1 MSQIY
6 SGDEKK
12 IYSAVFYTADT
23 PSREF
28 CRIKFFRKKVQ
39 KNALVLCLYLLRLR
53 INTAENAHKDIYCYK
68 CSVCSFLVLVSSRCR
83 SYARIEHPKSFVFG
97 VFSTSILLSQKS
109 RFFTPP
115 PLFFF
120 FHRQRCCLKKA
131 LKRHHTLFLSLL
143 DSLLI

>member
-1 MSQIY
+1 MKADDAPAHAVSQIY

-53 INTAENAHKDIYCYK
+53 INTAENAHKDTYCYK
-68 CSVCSFLVLVSSRCR
+68 CSVCSFSVLVLSRCR

-97 VFSTSILLSQKS
+97 VFSTSILLSKKS

-115 PLFFF
+115 LFFF
-120 FHRQRCCLKKA
+120 FADRGVVSKK
-131 LKRHHTLFLSLL
+131 L
-143 DSLLI
+143 